1 MHSPEVATR
10 LFGVVGRLLAKALLD
25 QQLVT
30 VSLSRPLL
38 KHALALPVAFD
49 DLEQFD
55 ASLHKSLSWMLS
67 CGSGDVE
74 ALCQTFTA
82 SEDELGDGVSS
93 VDLVPGGSDID
104 VTDANKVRVGGAIN
118 KKNQQKSKRM

>member
-30 VSLSRPLL
+30 VSLNRPLL

-55 ASLHKSLSWMLS
+55 ASLHKNLSWMLS

-82 SEDELGDGVSS
+82 SEEELGDGVTS
-93 VDLVPGGSDID
+93 VDLVPGGSDLD

-118 KKNQQKSKRM
+118 KKKEQKSKRM

>member
-1 MHSPEVATR
+1 MHSPEVASR

-38 KHALALPVAFD
+38 KHTLALPVAFD

-82 SEDELGDGVSS
+82 SEEELGDGVTS
-93 VDLVPGGSDID
+93 VDLVPGGSDLD

-118 KKNQQKSKRM
+118 KKNEQKSKRM